1 MRVEVGKHDAVEEG
15 RNGKQD
21 GKDEQAAVNI
31 GRIDATTFPFLA
43 FISGSRIVKKQRATQ
58 GVDARLLSIHI

>member
-1 MRVEVGKHDAVEEG
+1 MNIESKRLRREPDEVIAQHNLSAYKKLTE
-15 RNGKQD
+15 KCWQ
-21 GKDEQAAVNI
+21 
-31 GRIDATTFPFLA
+31 FLA